1 MIRFTNTLW
10 LRYSFYEEYSE
21 DFISRTDLTMKAA
34 LIGNE
39 MAKRCI
45 KLQQS
50 ISLIGF
56 MVF

>member
-1 MIRFTNTLW
+1 MTALQ
-10 LRYSFYEEYSE
+10 LRVAASYEEYSE
-21 DFISRTDLTMKAA
+21 DFISRTDLSMKAA
-34 LIGNE
+34 LIGNG

-50 ISLIGF
+50 RSLIGF